1 MPSTTSSP
9 VSERGGAVDTSHDEP
24 ALLEDRLGYRF
35 TDPSLLELA
44 LRHRSWCAEHDGLP
58 SNERLEFLGD
68 AVLGVVVT
76 DHLYRSSPDTSEGVL
91 ARRRSEL
98 VSASALAAMA
108 RAIGLGPAIRLG
120 KGEAGTGGSDKTSI
134 LADAMEAVLGAVY
147 LDGGFSAATRVVLSL
162 SQDRITGVVTGGLT
176 SDHKSRLQELAAQVF
191 GDLPRYDLSE
201 SGPEHAKEFRAVVVL
216 DGRPWGRG
224 AGRTKKE
231 AEQAAAREACE
242 RVADLVTRE
251 DGEGTGL
258 EAGTTVAEGAT
269 GTVAGPTGRD
279 HA

>member
-24 ALLEDRLGYRF
+24 ARLEERLGYRF

-44 LRHRSWCAEHDGLP
+44 LRHRSWCAEHDSVP

-68 AVLGVVVT
+68 AVLGLVVT
-76 DHLYRSSPDTSEGVL
+76 DHLYRSSPDTEGVL

-98 VSASALAAMA
+98 VSASALAALA

-120 KGEAGTGGSDKTSI
+120 KGEAGTGGRDKTSI

-147 LDGGFSAATRVVLSL
+147 LDGGFSAAARVVLSL
-162 SQDRITGVVTGGLT
+162 SHDRITGVVDGGLT

-191 GDLPRYDLSE
+191 GDLPRYELTE
-201 SGPEHAKEFRAVVVL
+201 SGPEHAKEFRAAVVL
-216 DGRPWGRG
+216 GGRTWGHG

-242 RVADLVTRE
+242 RVADLAIRD
-251 DGEGTGL
+251 DGDGTG
-258 EAGTTVAEGAT
+258 ATSGTTVGDGAT
-269 GTVAGPTGRD
+269 GAVPGPTGRD